1 MNHQHENLV
10 LIELGDE
17 VATCERAYDDGAI
30 QASEDGTARPDVEVT
45 EVSAD
50 ADADMAM
57 EFATET
63 DEVSYWRESYKTMAH
78 TCEAQLR
85 NAEDDERYID
95 ELAKELD
102 EQAQYIQQLVK
113 DHDAQGQKFAAAEG
127 SLRRNLAQKAI
138 ESATRAVHFEEA
150 RKAVQYGLSLL
161 QKKVEVDGNESLI

>member
-17 VATCERAYDDGAI
+17 VATCERACDDGAI
-30 QASEDGTARPDVEVT
+30 QASEDGTARPDVEAT
-45 EVSAD
+45 EVS

-63 DEVSYWRESYKTMAH
+63 DEVSYWRESYNTMAR

-95 ELAKELD
+95 ELVKELD

-113 DHDAQGQKFAAAEG
+113 DHETQGQKFAAAEG
-127 SLRRNLAQKAI
+127 SLRRDLAQRAI

-161 QKKVEVDGNESLI
+161 QKKVEVDGNEGLI

>member
-17 VATCERAYDDGAI
+17 VATCERACDDGAI

-45 EVSAD
+45 EISAD
-50 ADADMAM
+50 AGADADMAM

-63 DEVSYWRESYKTMAH
+63 AEVSYWRESYKTMAR

-102 EQAQYIQQLVK
+102 
-113 DHDAQGQKFAAAEG
+113 
-127 SLRRNLAQKAI
+127 
-138 ESATRAVHFEEA
+138 
-150 RKAVQYGLSLL
+150 
-161 QKKVEVDGNESLI
+161 